1 MDYFSQF
8 GSLALGARLRR
19 LGEKVGQD
27 IASIYKGVDSG
38 FEPRWFPFVQL
49 LSTDSPL
56 SVTEIADKLSI
67 THPSVIQIIDEL
79 KDRGLVSAVPD
90 KMDKRRTLLS
100 LTPKARA
107 LHNMMN
113 NIWRDLRTVTD
124 DLIQSCENN
133 ILELLTELEQ
143 ELDKQSLDKRFQALR
158 KKNQH
163 FSVKIKEYSPKLK
176 KHFVKLNEEWIS
188 KYFSLEEPDRKALA
202 NPEKHI
208 LKKGGFIF
216 FAQVGDEIAGTCAL
230 LKRDRNVYE
239 LSKMRVLEKYQGKKI
254 GYKLI
259 DACKSK
265 ALENGGKRLILET
278 NSYLKSAI
286 KLYAN
291 AGFVEVP
298 VNRDESSGYSPG
310 RADFA
315 MKLDLNNRD

>member
-27 IASIYKGVDSG
+27 ISSIYKDVDSG
-38 FEPRWFPFVQL
+38 FEPRWFPFFQL

-56 SVTEIADKLSI
+56 TVTEIAERLSI
-67 THPSVIQIIDEL
+67 THPSVIQIMDEL
-79 KDRGLVSAVPD
+79 KDKGLVSSTPD
-90 KMDKRRTLLS
+90 KVDKRRTLLS

-113 NIWRDLRTVTD
+113 NIWRDLKQVTD
-124 DLIQSCENN
+124 DLIKSCENN
-133 ILELLTELEQ
+133 VLELLTELEQ
-143 ELDKQSLDKRFQALR
+143 ELNKQSLDKRFQSLR

-163 FSVKIKEYSPKLK
+163 LSVKIKEYSPKLK
-176 KHFVKLNEEWIS
+176 KHFIRLNEEWIS

-202 NPEKHI
+202 NPEKYI
-208 LKKGGFIF
+208 LNKGGFIF

-239 LSKMRVLEKYQGKKI
+239 LSKMRVLEKFQGKKI

-265 ALENGGKRLILET
+265 ALENGGKRLVLET
-278 NSYLKSAI
+278 NSCLKSAI
-286 KLYAN
+286 KLYSN
-291 AGFVEVP
+291 AGFVQVVADNEEP
-298 VNRDESSGYSPG
+298 SEYSPG

-315 MKLDLNNRD
+315 MRLDLHRNN